1 MPVFQYEA
9 MDASGK
15 EVRAEINATSQE
27 EAISRI
33 RGQGQFPT
41 HIRLKGRTARAAGPS
56 KKGKTF
62 AIGRVSTKQLTQF
75 TRQMSTLQ
83 DAGLPILRSLRI
95 LEGQTKPGVLK
106 NALQDIIEDV
116 EAGST
121 LSEAM
126 EKHPK
131 AFDRLYVHTVRAGEA
146 GGVLDQI
153 LRKLA
158 DFMEKA
164 VALKRRIVGAMIY
177 PVMVIGIAVVI
188 LMAIMKWIVPK
199 FIEIFAKFKIPQL
212 PLPTR
217 ILVGVSHFVGGY
229 SYVDAAGVSHYT
241 WGYWYVLLLVPVL
254 LWAILRMT
262 KASRKGQYMLD
273 WVKMKIPI
281 VGSIVNRTAI
291 ARFART
297 LGTLI
302 SSGVPILEALNI
314 TRETVGNAVV
324 SQALGQVHD
333 SIREG
338 ESIAGPLRQSG
349 VVDPIVVNMV
359 DVGEETGEL
368 DKMLLKVADT
378 CDGEVDHLVGTLMSA
393 MEPLLVVFL
402 GATIGSIVIAL
413 FLPLVELIKQVGQG

>member
-15 EVRAEINATSQE
+15 EVRAEVDAASQE

-41 HIRLKGRTARAAGPS
+41 HIRLKGRAPRAAAPS
-56 KKGKTF
+56 KKGKAF
-62 AIGRVSTKQLTQF
+62 AIGRVGMKQLTQF
-75 TRQMSTLQ
+75 TRQLSTLQ

-131 AFDRLYVHTVRAGEA
+131 AFDRLYVYTVRAGEA

-153 LRKLA
+153 LQKLA
-158 DFMEKA
+158 DFMEKS
-164 VALKRRIVGAMIY
+164 VALKRRVVGAMIY
-177 PVMVIGIAVVI
+177 PVMVIGIAVII
-188 LMAIMKWIVPK
+188 LIAIMKWIVPK
-199 FIEIFAKFKIPQL
+199 FIEIFAKFKIPEL

-217 ILVGVSHFVGGY
+217 ILVGVSDFVK
-229 SYVDAAGVSHYT
+229 V
-241 WGYWYVLLLVPVL
+241 YWWLLVLVPILFWV
-254 LWAILRMT
+254 ILRMM
-262 KASRKGQYMLD
+262 KASRTGQYMID
-273 WVKMKIPI
+273 WSKMHVPI
-281 VGSIVNRTAI
+281 IGSIVNRTAI
-291 ARFART
+291 AKFART

-302 SSGVPILEALNI
+302 TSGVPILDALNI

-324 SQALGQVHD
+324 ARALGQVHD

-368 DKMLLKVADT
+368 DKMLVKVADT
-378 CDGEVDHLVGTLMSA
+378 YDAEVDHLVGTLMSA

-413 FLPLVELIKQVGQG
+413 FLPLVKLIEQVGQQG

>member
-9 MDASGK
+9 MDATGK
-15 EVRAEINATSQE
+15 EVRAEIDAPSQE

-56 KKGKTF
+56 KKGKSF
-62 AIGRVSTKQLTQF
+62 AFGRVGMKQLTQF

-116 EAGST
+116 EAGSM

-164 VALKRRIVGAMIY
+164 IALKRRIVGAMIY
-177 PVMVIGIAVVI
+177 PVMVIGIAIII
-188 LMAIMKWIVPK
+188 LIAIMKWIVPK
-199 FIEIFAKFKIPQL
+199 FIDIFAKFKIPQL

-217 ILVGVSHFVGGY
+217 ILVGVSHFVGE
-229 SYVDAAGVSHYT
+229 
-241 WGYWYVLLLVPVL
+241 YWYVLVLVPVL

-273 WVKMKIPI
+273 WVKMHIPI
-281 VGSIVNRTAI
+281 IGSIVNRTAI

-324 SQALGQVHD
+324 SRALGQVHD

-349 VVDPIVVNMV
+349 VVDTIVVNMV

-378 CDGEVDHLVGTLMSA
+378 SDGEVDHLVGTLMSA

-413 FLPLVELIKQVGQG
+413 FLPLVELIKNVGQG

>member
-41 HIRLKGRTARAAGPS
+41 HIRLRGRTARAAGPS

-62 AIGRVSTKQLTQF
+62 AIGRVGMKQLTQF

-153 LRKLA
+153 LRKLS

-199 FIEIFAKFKIPQL
+199 FIEIFAKFKIESGL

-229 SYVDAAGVSHYT
+229 
-241 WGYWYVLLLVPVL
+241 WYVLVLVPVL
-254 LWAILRMT
+254 LWAALRMT

-273 WVKMKIPI
+273 WVKMHLPI
-281 VGSIVNRTAI
+281 IGSIVNRTAI

-349 VVDPIVVNMV
+349 VVDTIVVNMV

>member
-1 MPVFQYEA
+1 MATFQYEA
-9 MDASGK
+9 MDGRGQ
-15 EVRAEINATSQE
+15 EVRAELDAGSQE
-27 EAISRI
+27 EAVAKI
-33 RGQGQFPT
+33 RALGHFPT
-41 HIRLKGRTARAAGPS
+41 QVRLKGRKAAAPAAAGR
-56 KKGKTF
+56 KRGKSLTF
-62 AIGRVSTKQLTQF
+62 GRVGNRQLTQF

-106 NALQDIIEDV
+106 NALQDIVEDV

-158 DFMEKA
+158 EFMEKS
-164 VALKRRIVGAMIY
+164 VALRRRVIGAMVY
-177 PVMVIGIAVVI
+177 PVMVVGITIII
-188 LMAIMKWIVPK
+188 LIFIMMFIVPK
-199 FIEIFAKFKIPQL
+199 FEDIFTKFDVPGGL
-212 PLPTR
+212 PGPTR
-217 ILVGVSHFVGGY
+217 FLISVSHIVG
-229 SYVDAAGVSHYT
+229 AN
-241 WGYWYVLLLVPVL
+241 WYLIPLIPLG
-254 LWAILRMT
+254 LWLGLKGLRS
-262 KASRKGQYMLD
+262 SRRGRYGID

-281 VGSIVNRTAI
+281 VGSIVNRQAV

-302 SSGVPILEALNI
+302 ASGVPILEALNI
-314 TRETVGNAVV
+314 TRETVGNEVV
-324 SQALGQVHD
+324 SRALQHVHD

-368 DKMLLKVADT
+368 DKMLTKVADSY
-378 CDGEVDHLVGTLMSA
+378 DEEVDHLVGSLVSA
-393 MEPLLVVFL
+393 LEPVLVIFL
-402 GATIGSIVIAL
+402 GGSVGLIVVSL
-413 FLPLVELIKQVGQG
+413 FMPLVKLIQTVGARH

>member
-9 MDASGK
+9 MDARGQ
-15 EVRAEINATSQE
+15 EVRAEVEAATQE
-27 EAISRI
+27 DAVTKI
-33 RGQGQFPT
+33 
-41 HIRLKGRTARAAGPS
+41 RAAGHFPTQIKVKGKRAAKTTAEVK
-56 KKGKTF
+56 KKGKAF
-62 AIGRVSTKQLTQF
+62 AFGRVGPKQLTQF

-146 GGVLDQI
+146 GGVLDEI

-158 DFMEKA
+158 EFMEKA
-164 VALKRRIVGAMIY
+164 MALKRRVIGAMTY
-177 PVMVIGIAVVI
+177 PVMVILVAATI
-188 LMAIMKWIVPK
+188 LAAIMIFIVPK
-199 FIEIFAKFKIPQL
+199 FEEIFMKFDIKGGLPMPTKIL
-212 PLPTR
+212 IGISNTIYAYWFMFPLL
-217 ILVGVSHFVGGY
+217 IV
-229 SYVDAAGVSHYT
+229 
-241 WGYWYVLLLVPVL
+241 VPWIGLKV
-254 LWAILRMT
+254 M
-262 KASRKGQYMLD
+262 KSSPKGQYILD
-273 WVKMKIPI
+273 WVKMKLPI
-281 VGSIVNRTAI
+281 IGSIVNRQAI

-297 LGTLI
+297 LGTLV

-324 SQALGQVHD
+324 SRALGQVHD

-368 DKMLLKVADT
+368 DKMLVKVADT
-378 CDGEVDHLVGTLMSA
+378 YDEEVDHLVGSLMNA
-393 MEPLLVVFL
+393 MEPVMIIFL
-402 GATIGSIVIAL
+402 GGSIGGIVIAL
-413 FLPLVELIKQVGQG
+413 FLPLVELIQNVGGRK

>member
-41 HIRLKGRTARAAGPS
+41 HIRLRGRTARAAGPS

-62 AIGRVSTKQLTQF
+62 AIGRVGMKQLTQF

-153 LRKLA
+153 LRKLS

-199 FIEIFAKFKIPQL
+199 FIEIFAKFKIESGL

-229 SYVDAAGVSHYT
+229 
-241 WGYWYVLLLVPVL
+241 WYVLVLVPVL
-254 LWAILRMT
+254 LWAALRMT

-273 WVKMKIPI
+273 WVKMHLPI
-281 VGSIVNRTAI
+281 IGSIVNRTAI

-349 VVDPIVVNMV
+349 VVDTIVVNMV

-413 FLPLVELIKQVGQG
+413 FLPLVELIKQVGQR

>member
-15 EVRAEINATSQE
+15 EVRAEVDAPNQE
-27 EAISRI
+27 DAVSRI
-33 RGQGQFPT
+33 RAQGQFPT
-41 HIRLKGRTARAAGPS
+41 HIRVKGRAPRAAAGP
-56 KKGKTF
+56 KKGGKSF
-62 AIGRVSTKQLTQF
+62 AFGRVSMKQLTQF
-75 TRQMSTLQ
+75 TRQMSVLQ

-95 LEGQTKPGVLK
+95 LEGQTKPGTLK
-106 NALQDIIEDV
+106 NSLQDVIEDV
-116 EAGST
+116 EGGST

-158 DFMEKA
+158 EFMEKA
-164 VALKRRIVGAMIY
+164 MALKRRVVGAMVY
-177 PVMVIGIAVVI
+177 PAMVIGIAMII
-188 LMAIMKWIVPK
+188 LFAIVKWIVPR
-199 FIEIFAKFKIPQL
+199 FIDIFEKFKIPKL

-217 ILVGVSHFVGGY
+217 ILMGASDFVADYGY
-229 SYVDAAGVSHYT
+229 L
-241 WGYWYVLLLVPVL
+241 LLLVPVL
-254 LWAILRMT
+254 IYGVLRLLR
-262 KASRKGQYMLD
+262 ASVSGRYFLD
-273 WVKMKIPI
+273 WIKMNIPI
-281 VGSIVNRTAI
+281 VGGIVNRTAV
-291 ARFART
+291 AKFART

-302 SSGVPILEALNI
+302 ASGVPILEALNI

-324 SQALGQVHD
+324 ARALGHVHD

-349 VVDPIVVNMV
+349 IVDPIVVNMV

-368 DKMLLKVADT
+368 DKMLIKVADT
-378 CDGEVDHLVGTLMSA
+378 YDEEVDHLVGSLVSA
-393 MEPLLVVFL
+393 MEPLMIVFL
-402 GATIGSIVIAL
+402 GGTIGSIVIAL
-413 FLPLVELIKQVGQG
+413 FMPLVELIQQVGRT

>member
-9 MDASGK
+9 MDATGK
-15 EVRAEINATSQE
+15 EIRAEVDASSQE

-41 HIRLKGRTARAAGPS
+41 HIRLKGRTARAGGPS
-56 KKGKTF
+56 KKGKSF
-62 AIGRVSTKQLTQF
+62 AIGRVGMKQLTQF

-131 AFDRLYVHTVRAGEA
+131 AFNRLYVHTVRAGEA

-164 VALKRRIVGAMIY
+164 VALKRRIIGAMIY
-177 PVMVIGIAVVI
+177 PVMVIGIAIII
-188 LMAIMKWIVPK
+188 LIAIMKWIVPR
-199 FIEIFAKFKIPQL
+199 FIEIFDKFKIPQL

-217 ILVGVSHFVGGY
+217 ILVGVSHFV
-229 SYVDAAGVSHYT
+229 AE
-241 WGYWYVLLLVPVL
+241 YWYVLVLVPVL

-281 VGSIVNRTAI
+281 VGSITNRTAI

-368 DKMLLKVADT
+368 DKMLLKVADN
-378 CDGEVDHLVGTLMSA
+378 CDSEVDHLVGTLMSA

-413 FLPLVELIKQVGQG
+413 FLPLVALIEQVGQG

>member
-1 MPVFQYEA
+1 MATFQYEA
-9 MDASGK
+9 MDAKGQ
-15 EVRAEINATSQE
+15 EVRAEVDAGSQE
-27 EAISRI
+27 EAITKI
-33 RGQGQFPT
+33 RALGHFPT
-41 HIRLKGRTARAAGPS
+41 QVRLKGKRAVAAAAGP
-56 KKGKTF
+56 KKRGKAF
-62 AIGRVSTKQLTQF
+62 AIGRVSGKQLTQF

-95 LEGQTKPGVLK
+95 LEDQTKPGVLK

-131 AFDRLYVHTVRAGEA
+131 AFDSLYVHTVRAGEA

-158 DFMEKA
+158 EFMEKSM
-164 VALKRRIVGAMIY
+164 ALKRRIVGAMVY
-177 PVMVIGIAVVI
+177 PVMVISVAVII
-188 LMAIMKWIVPK
+188 LIAIMFFIVPK
-199 FIEIFAKFKIPQL
+199 FEDIFNKFEIAGGL
-212 PLPTR
+212 PVPTQVL
-217 ILVGVSHFVGGY
+217 IAVSNKVGK
-229 SYVDAAGVSHYT
+229 
-241 WGYWYVLLLVPVL
+241 YWYLLPSIPFGIWLV
-254 LWAILRMT
+254 IRFM
-262 KASRKGQYMLD
+262 KASKGGRYTVD
-273 WVKMKIPI
+273 WIKMQMPI
-281 VGSIVNRTAI
+281 VGSIVNRQAI

-302 SSGVPILEALNI
+302 ASGVPILEALNI
-314 TRETVGNAVV
+314 TRETVGNEVV
-324 SQALGQVHD
+324 ARALTQVHD

-368 DKMLLKVADT
+368 DKMLVKVADT
-378 CDGEVDHLVGTLMSA
+378 YDEEVDHLVGSLVSA
-393 MEPLLVVFL
+393 MEPVMIIFL
-402 GATIGSIVIAL
+402 GGTIGFIVISL
-413 FLPLVELIKQVGQG
+413 FLPLVKLIQSVGGKR

>member
-1 MPVFQYEA
+1 MPLFQYEA
-9 MDASGK
+9 MDATGK
-15 EVRAEINATSQE
+15 EVRAEIDAPSQE

-62 AIGRVSTKQLTQF
+62 AIGRVGMKQLTQF

-177 PVMVIGIAVVI
+177 PAMVISIAIII
-188 LMAIMKWIVPK
+188 LIAIMKWIVPK
-199 FIEIFAKFKIPQL
+199 FIDIFAKFKIPQL

-217 ILVGVSHFVGGY
+217 ILVGFSHFVG
-229 SYVDAAGVSHYT
+229 S
-241 WGYWYVLLLVPVL
+241 YWYLLVLVPIL

-281 VGSIVNRTAI
+281 VGSITNRTAI

-324 SQALGQVHD
+324 SRALGQVHD

-368 DKMLLKVADT
+368 DKMLIKVADT
-378 CDGEVDHLVGTLMSA
+378 YDSEVDHLVGSLMSA
-393 MEPLLVVFL
+393 MEPLLVVVL

-413 FLPLVELIKQVGQG
+413 FLPLVELIKTVGGQG

>member
-9 MDASGK
+9 MDARGQ
-15 EVRAEINATSQE
+15 EVRAEVEAGSQQ
-27 EAISRI
+27 EAITKI
-33 RGQGQFPT
+33 RALGHFPT
-41 HIRLKGRTARAAGPS
+41 HVRAKGKRVKVVAAGPR

-62 AIGRVSTKQLTQF
+62 SFGKVGNKQLMQF

-95 LEGQTKPGVLK
+95 LEDQTKPGVLR

-131 AFDRLYVHTVRAGEA
+131 AFDSLYVHTVRAGEA

-158 DFMEKA
+158 EFKEKSM
-164 VALKRRIVGAMIY
+164 ALKRRIIGAMVY
-177 PVMVIGIAVVI
+177 PVMVIGVAVII
-188 LMAIMKWIVPK
+188 LVAIMWFIVPK
-199 FIEIFAKFKIPQL
+199 FQEIFLKFDIKGGLPAPTQLLITSSETVREYWFLL
-212 PLPTR
+212 PLIPFG
-217 ILVGVSHFVGGY
+217 IWLVFKVIRSTEFGRY
-229 SYVDAAGVSHYT
+229 A
-241 WGYWYVLLLVPVL
+241 
-254 LWAILRMT
+254 
-262 KASRKGQYMLD
+262 LD
-273 WVKMKIPI
+273 WVKMQLPI
-281 VGSIVNRTAI
+281 VGSIVNRQAVAT
-291 ARFART
+291 FART

-302 SSGVPILEALNI
+302 AAGVPILEALNI
-314 TRETVGNAVV
+314 TRATVGNAVV
-324 SQALGQVHD
+324 AKALGQVHD

-338 ESIAGPLRQSG
+338 ESIAGPLRASG

-368 DKMLLKVADT
+368 DNMLVKVADT
-378 CDGEVDHLVGTLMSA
+378 YDEEVDHLVGSLVSA
-393 MEPLLVVFL
+393 MEPVMIIFL
-402 GATIGSIVIAL
+402 GGTIGFIVVSL
-413 FLPLVELIKQVGQG
+413 FLPLVTLIERVGQKG

>member
-1 MPVFQYEA
+1 MPLFEYEA
-9 MDASGK
+9 VDAQGRDVKAEIEAASQK
-15 EVRAEINATSQE
+15 DAADKVRAMGLFARDVRQR
-27 EAISRI
+27 AH
-33 RGQGQFPT
+33 RGP
-41 HIRLKGRTARAAGPS
+41 AAAAEP
-56 KKGKTF
+56 KKKAHTF
-62 AIGRVSTKQLTQF
+62 AIGRINAKQLTQF

-95 LEGQTKPGVLK
+95 LEGQTKPGILK
-106 NALQDIIEDV
+106 NALMDIIEDV

-131 AFDRLYVHTVRAGEA
+131 AFDRLYIHTVRAGEA

-153 LRKLA
+153 LQKLA
-158 DFMEKA
+158 EFMEKA
-164 VALKRRIVGAMIY
+164 QALRRRIVGAMVY
-177 PVMVIGIAVVI
+177 PTMVIGVAVLIVA
-188 LMAIMKWIVPK
+188 LIMVFIVPR
-199 FIEIFAKFKIPQL
+199 FEDIFQRFEIKGGL
-212 PLPTR
+212 PAPTR
-217 ILVGVSHFVGGY
+217 LLINTSHAVY
-229 SYVDAAGVSHYT
+229 K
-241 WGYWYVLLLVPVL
+241 YWYLIPLIPIGLY
-254 LWAILRMT
+254 AAMRTI
-262 KASRKGQYMLD
+262 KASPVGRYAID

-281 VGSIVNRTAI
+281 VGSIVNRQAI

-302 SSGVPILEALNI
+302 AAGVPILEALNI
-314 TRETVGNAVV
+314 TRETVGNEVV
-324 SQALGQVHD
+324 SRALLQVHD

-378 CDGEVDHLVGTLMSA
+378 YDGEVDHLVGSLVNA
-393 MEPLLVVFL
+393 MEPVMIIFL
-402 GATIGSIVIAL
+402 GGTIGFIVVSL
-413 FLPLVELIKQVGQG
+413 FLPLVTLIQSVGGRK

>member
-1 MPVFQYEA
+1 MPLFEYEA
-9 MDASGK
+9 VDAQGRDVKAEIEAASQK
-15 EVRAEINATSQE
+15 DAADKVRAMGLFARDVRQR
-27 EAISRI
+27 AH
-33 RGQGQFPT
+33 RGP
-41 HIRLKGRTARAAGPS
+41 AAAEP
-56 KKGKTF
+56 KKKAHTF
-62 AIGRVSTKQLTQF
+62 AIGRINAKQLTQF

-95 LEGQTKPGVLK
+95 LEGQTKPGILK
-106 NALQDIIEDV
+106 NALMDIIEDV

-153 LRKLA
+153 LQKLA
-158 DFMEKA
+158 EFMEKA
-164 VALKRRIVGAMIY
+164 QALRRRIVGAMVY
-177 PVMVIGIAVVI
+177 PTMVIGVAVLIVA
-188 LMAIMKWIVPK
+188 LIMVFIVPR
-199 FIEIFAKFKIPQL
+199 FEDIFQRFEIKGGL
-212 PLPTR
+212 PAPTR
-217 ILVGVSHFVGGY
+217 LLINTSHAVY
-229 SYVDAAGVSHYT
+229 K
-241 WGYWYVLLLVPVL
+241 YWYLIPLIPIGLY
-254 LWAILRMT
+254 AAMRTI
-262 KASRKGQYMLD
+262 KASPVGRYAID

-281 VGSIVNRTAI
+281 VGSIVNRQAV

-302 SSGVPILEALNI
+302 AAGVPILEALNI
-314 TRETVGNAVV
+314 TRETVGNEVV
-324 SQALGQVHD
+324 SRALLQVHD

-378 CDGEVDHLVGTLMSA
+378 YDEEVDHLVGSLVNA
-393 MEPLLVVFL
+393 MEPVMIIFL
-402 GATIGSIVIAL
+402 GGTIGFIVVSL
-413 FLPLVELIKQVGQG
+413 FLPLVTLIQSVGSRK

>member
-15 EVRAEINATSQE
+15 EVRAEVTALSQE
-27 EAISRI
+27 EAITKI

-41 HIRLKGRTARAAGPS
+41 HIRLKGRVARAAGPS

-62 AIGRVSTKQLTQF
+62 AIGRVSMKQLTQF

-164 VALKRRIVGAMIY
+164 VALRRRIVGAMIY
-177 PVMVIGIAVVI
+177 PVMVISIAVII
-188 LMAIMKWIVPK
+188 LIAIMKWIVPK
-199 FIEIFAKFKIPQL
+199 FIEIFAKFKIESGL
-212 PLPTR
+212 PLPTK
-217 ILVGVSHFVGGY
+217 ILVSVSHLVG
-229 SYVDAAGVSHYT
+229 
-241 WGYWYVLLLVPVL
+241 GYWYVFVLVPFL

-262 KASRKGQYMLD
+262 KASRKGQYLLD
-273 WVKMKIPI
+273 WVKMHIPI
-281 VGSIVNRTAI
+281 IGSITNRTAI

-324 SQALGQVHD
+324 SRALGHVHD

-378 CDGEVDHLVGTLMSA
+378 YDGEVDHLVGSLMSA

-402 GATIGSIVIAL
+402 GATIGSIVVSL
-413 FLPLVELIKQVGQG
+413 FLPLVELIKQVGKG

>member
-9 MDASGK
+9 MDSRGQ
-15 EVRAEINATSQE
+15 EVKAEVEAGTQE
-27 EAISRI
+27 EAIAKI
-33 RGQGQFPT
+33 RSLGQFPT
-41 HIRLKGRTARAAGPS
+41 QVRAKGKKGPAPAAAGP
-56 KKGKTF
+56 KKKARAF
-62 AIGRVSTKQLTQF
+62 AIGRVNNKQLTQF

-106 NALQDIIEDV
+106 NALMDIIEDV

-131 AFDRLYVHTVRAGEA
+131 AFNRLYVCTVRAGEA

-158 DFMEKA
+158 EFMEKA
-164 VALKRRIVGAMIY
+164 EALKRRIVGAMVY
-177 PVMVIGIAVVI
+177 PVMVIGVAVLIVS
-188 LMAIMKWIVPK
+188 LIMIFIVPK
-199 FIEIFAKFKIPQL
+199 FEEIFARFEIKSGL
-212 PLPTR
+212 PAPTKLL
-217 ILVGVSHFVGGY
+217 IAISHGIFN
-229 SYVDAAGVSHYT
+229 
-241 WGYWYVLLLVPVL
+241 YWYLIP
-254 LWAILRMT
+254 AIPLGIYLIARSV
-262 KASRKGQYMLD
+262 KASAFGRYAVD

-281 VGSIVNRTAI
+281 VGSIVGRQAI
-291 ARFART
+291 AKFSRT

-302 SSGVPILEALNI
+302 TAGVPILEALNI
-314 TRETVGNAVV
+314 TRETVGNEVV
-324 SQALGQVHD
+324 SRALAQVHD

-338 ESIAGPLRQSG
+338 ESIAGPLRASG

-368 DKMLLKVADT
+368 DKMLVKVADT
-378 CDGEVDHLVGTLMSA
+378 YDEEVDHLVGSLVNA
-393 MEPLLVVFL
+393 MEPIMIVFL
-402 GATIGSIVIAL
+402 GGTIGFIVVSL
-413 FLPLVELIKQVGQG
+413 FLPLVKLIESASGKK

>member
-9 MDASGK
+9 MDATGK
-15 EVRAEINATSQE
+15 EVRAEINASSQE

-62 AIGRVSTKQLTQF
+62 AIGRVGMKQLTQF

-126 EKHPK
+126 EKNPK

-164 VALKRRIVGAMIY
+164 IALKRRIVGAMIY
-177 PVMVIGIAVVI
+177 PVMVIGIAIII
-188 LMAIMKWIVPK
+188 LIAIMKWIVPR
-199 FIEIFAKFKIPQL
+199 FIEIFDKFKIPQL

-217 ILVGVSHFVGGY
+217 ILVGVSNFVG
-229 SYVDAAGVSHYT
+229 
-241 WGYWYVLLLVPVL
+241 GYWYVLVLVPIL

-273 WVKMKIPI
+273 WVKMHLPI
-281 VGSIVNRTAI
+281 IGSIVNRTAI

-413 FLPLVELIKQVGQG
+413 FLPLVELIKQVGKG

>member
-9 MDASGK
+9 MDTKGE
-15 EVRAEINATSQE
+15 EVRSEVEAESQQ
-27 EAISRI
+27 EAVSKI
-33 RGQGQFPT
+33 RALGHFPT
-41 HIRLKGRTARAAGPS
+41 QLRLKGKRKRAAAPAAEK
-56 KKGKTF
+56 KKGRTF
-62 AIGRVSTKQLTQF
+62 AIGRVSKKQLTQF

-106 NALQDIIEDV
+106 NALGDIIEDV

-164 VALKRRIVGAMIY
+164 MALKRRVVGAMVY
-177 PVMVIGIAVVI
+177 PALVIGITVI
-188 LMAIMKWIVPK
+188 ILIAIMMLVVPK
-199 FIEIFAKFKIPQL
+199 FKEIFAKFDIGTLPRPTLVLIAFSDTIVEYWYLLPAVPIGIYVAIRLIRKSRMGRSGLDWLKMKL
-212 PLPTR
+212 PL
-217 ILVGVSHFVGGY
+217 
-229 SYVDAAGVSHYT
+229 
-241 WGYWYVLLLVPVL
+241 
-254 LWAILRMT
+254 
-262 KASRKGQYMLD
+262 
-273 WVKMKIPI
+273 
-281 VGSIVNRTAI
+281 VGSITNRQAI

-302 SSGVPILEALNI
+302 TSGVPILEALNI
-314 TRETVGNAVV
+314 TRETIGNEVV
-324 SQALGQVHD
+324 SKALVEVHD

-338 ESIAGPLRQSG
+338 ESIAEPLRESG

-368 DKMLLKVADT
+368 DQMLIKVADT
-378 CDGEVDHLVGTLMSA
+378 YDEEVDHLVGSLTSA
-393 MEPLLVVFL
+393 LEPIMIVFL
-402 GATIGSIVIAL
+402 GLTIGGIVISL
-413 FLPLVELIKQVGQG
+413 FLPLVKLIEEVGKK

>member
-1 MPVFQYEA
+1 MPVFQYQA
-9 MDASGK
+9 MDARGQ
-15 EVRAEINATSQE
+15 EVRSEIEAVSQE
-27 EAISRI
+27 EAVSKI
-33 RGQGQFPT
+33 RALGHFPT
-41 HIRLKGRTARAAGPS
+41 QLRLKGKRAGAPRAARR
-56 KKGKTF
+56 KGRSFTL
-62 AIGRVSTKQLTQF
+62 GRVSNKQLTQF

-153 LRKLA
+153 LSKLA
-158 DFMEKA
+158 DFKEKA
-164 VALKRRIVGAMIY
+164 MALRRRVVGAIVY
-177 PVMVIGIAVVI
+177 PAMVISFAAII
-188 LMAIMKWIVPK
+188 LIFIMLFIVPK
-199 FIEIFAKFKIPQL
+199 FEEIFGKFDIKGGLPAPTQMLIDFSNFIGDHWWLIPIVPIGL
-212 PLPTR
+212 YAALK
-217 ILVGVSHFVGGY
+217 LVRATQGGRT
-229 SYVDAAGVSHYT
+229 A
-241 WGYWYVLLLVPVL
+241 
-254 LWAILRMT
+254 
-262 KASRKGQYMLD
+262 LD
-273 WVKMKIPI
+273 WLKMKTPI
-281 VGSIVNRTAI
+281 VGSIVNRQAI
-291 ARFART
+291 ATFART

-302 SSGVPILEALNI
+302 ASGVPILEALNI

-324 SQALGQVHD
+324 AKALANVHD

-338 ESIAGPLRQSG
+338 ESIAGPLRESG

-368 DKMLLKVADT
+368 DKMLVKVADT
-378 CDGEVDHLVGTLMSA
+378 YDDEVDHLVGSLVSA
-393 MEPLLVVFL
+393 LEPVMIIFL
-402 GATIGSIVIAL
+402 GGSIGFIVIAL
-413 FLPLVELIKQVGQG
+413 FLPLVELIQKVGQKG

>member
-1 MPVFQYEA
+1 
-9 MDASGK
+9 
-15 EVRAEINATSQE
+15 
-27 EAISRI
+27 
-33 RGQGQFPT
+33 
-41 HIRLKGRTARAAGPS
+41 
-56 KKGKTF
+56 
-62 AIGRVSTKQLTQF
+62 
-75 TRQMSTLQ
+75 
-83 DAGLPILRSLRI
+83 
-95 LEGQTKPGVLK
+95 
-106 NALQDIIEDV
+106 
-116 EAGST
+116 
-121 LSEAM
+121 
-126 EKHPK
+126 
-131 AFDRLYVHTVRAGEA
+131 VHTVRAGEA

-177 PVMVIGIAVVI
+177 PVMVISIAIII
-188 LMAIMKWIVPK
+188 LIAIMKWIVPK
-199 FIEIFAKFKIPQL
+199 FIDIFAKFKIPQL

-217 ILVGVSHFVGGY
+217 ILVGFSHFVGGY
-229 SYVDAAGVSHYT
+229 
-241 WGYWYVLLLVPVL
+241 WYLLVLVPIL
-254 LWAILRMT
+254 LWVILRMT

-281 VGSIVNRTAI
+281 IGSITNRTAI
-291 ARFART
+291 ARFTRT

-368 DKMLLKVADT
+368 DKMLIKVADT
-378 CDGEVDHLVGTLMSA
+378 YDDEVDHLVGSLMSA
-393 MEPLLVVFL
+393 MEPLLVVLL

-413 FLPLVELIKQVGQG
+413 FLPLVELIKQVGQS

>member
-9 MDASGK
+9 MDATGK
-15 EVRAEINATSQE
+15 EVRAEIDASSQE

-131 AFDRLYVHTVRAGEA
+131 AFNRLYVHTVRAGEA

-177 PVMVIGIAVVI
+177 PVMVIGIAIII
-188 LMAIMKWIVPK
+188 LIAIMKWIVPR
-199 FIEIFAKFKIPQL
+199 FIEIFDKFKIPQL

-217 ILVGVSHFVGGY
+217 ILVGVSHFVGE
-229 SYVDAAGVSHYT
+229 
-241 WGYWYVLLLVPVL
+241 YWYVLVLMPVL
-254 LWAILRMT
+254 LWAALRMT

-273 WVKMKIPI
+273 WVKMRIPI
-281 VGSIVNRTAI
+281 IGSIVNRTAI

-378 CDGEVDHLVGTLMSA
+378 CDSEVDHLVGTLMSA

>member
-1 MPVFQYEA
+1 MGVFQYEA
-9 MDASGK
+9 MDARGQ
-15 EVRAEINATSQE
+15 EVRAEVEAASQE
-27 EAISRI
+27 EAVTKI
-33 RGQGQFPT
+33 RALGHFPT
-41 HIRLKGRTARAAGPS
+41 QVRVKGRRATVAAAGPR

-62 AIGRVSTKQLTQF
+62 TFGKVGNKQLTQF

-95 LEGQTKPGVLK
+95 LEGQTKPGVLR

-153 LRKLA
+153 LQKLA

-164 VALKRRIVGAMIY
+164 MALKRRIVGAMVY
-177 PVMVIGIAVVI
+177 PVMVISVTAII
-188 LMAIMKWIVPK
+188 LVFIMLYIVPK
-199 FIEIFAKFKIPQL
+199 FRDIFAKFNIPHM
-212 PLPTR
+212 PAPTV
-217 ILVGVSHFVGGY
+217 ILIDVSTKVGQ
-229 SYVDAAGVSHYT
+229 
-241 WGYWYVLLLVPVL
+241 YWYLIPLIPLAIWLVMKAVRSSVFGRY
-254 LWAILRMT
+254 AI
-262 KASRKGQYMLD
+262 D
-273 WVKMKIPI
+273 WVKMQLPV
-281 VGSIVNRTAI
+281 VGSIVNRQAI
-291 ARFART
+291 AKFART

-302 SSGVPILEALNI
+302 AAGVPILEALNI

-324 SQALGQVHD
+324 AKALGQVHD

-338 ESIAGPLRQSG
+338 ESIAGPLRASG

-378 CDGEVDHLVGTLMSA
+378 YDEEVDHLVGSLVSA
-393 MEPLLVVFL
+393 MEPIMIIFL
-402 GATIGSIVIAL
+402 GGTIGFVVVSL
-413 FLPLVELIKQVGQG
+413 FLPLVILIESAGQKGG